1 METKAITASEAKPQ
15 APGRRLLGPSW
26 ACSPEAPPLP
36 SEPRRLSS
44 EAGSASP
51 GLEEEPCHGH
61 GQPCPAGSAAGWGLG
76 AGCLPSVR
84 SGRYPHAGE
93 SGAGSHPCSC
103 SRCPREPGSHLK
115 SVFFKKEISFIFLCA
130 GSLLENFLWFQRAGA
145 APQLW
150 AGAQAQQVWLPGLA
164 APQLM
169 GSSQSRN
176 PPRTGRRILS
186 HWATRGAPV

>member
-1 METKAITASEAKPQ
+1 M
-15 APGRRLLGPSW
+15 
-26 ACSPEAPPLP
+26 
-36 SEPRRLSS
+36 SS
-44 EAGSASP
+44 
-51 GLEEEPCHGH
+51 L
-61 GQPCPAGSAAGWGLG
+61 
-76 AGCLPSVR
+76 
-84 SGRYPHAGE
+84 
-93 SGAGSHPCSC
+93 
-103 SRCPREPGSHLK
+103 
-115 SVFFKKEISFIFLCA
+115 FKKEISFIFLCA

-186 HWATRGAPV
+186 HWATREVPILMCLICQHFPSEILALQTYSSVSQRQDLCLFTPWSPHSMWVLLSHSRCVKANCQRNSSTSQTHHGGNAASGDFSPKPFPPPPALST